1 MRQDNPRK
9 DALIRENRHGPAGRQ
24 DRGYR
29 RLFSDWSAHF
39 MGNVCKNRDSNTR
52 PHPKGVDDLH
62 RIGDGDAQVRRY
74 APALL
79 DALQMKVAPAAQDV
93 LSAVETLKTLN
104 AENARKVPQD
114 VPTRFVRKRW
124 ESLV

>member
-1 MRQDNPRK
+1 MGLNTVTRSISGIRQDNPRK

-29 RLFSDWSAHF
+29 RLSAIEALISWETF
-39 MGNVCKNRDSNTR
+39 AKIVTATQDLTPREF
-52 PHPKGVDDLH
+52 DDLH

-93 LSAVETLKTLN
+93 LSA
-104 AENARKVPQD
+104 
-114 VPTRFVRKRW
+114 
-124 ESLV
+124 